1 MTGNLRL
8 LVNLGFLIISYFMLK
23 ILFKYRQKLV
33 IELVKSG
40 IDEGYFKKSS
50 GFRCLSIHGCLEIEC
65 DIFLGPL
72 CRLSSNATNINN
84 RKVNKSGDWLPQTY
98 LMLLE

>member
-1 MTGNLRL
+1 MAIWARLHPQYVTLVAARRKYMESSYSIWICGGWKCYVSFSYVVTGNLRL

-40 IDEGYFKKSS
+40 IDEGYF
-50 GFRCLSIHGCLEIEC
+50 
-65 DIFLGPL
+65 
-72 CRLSSNATNINN
+72 
-84 RKVNKSGDWLPQTY
+84 
-98 LMLLE
+98 